1 MNDLEKFFFE
11 GNHKMIH
18 KWRHYFEI
26 YDRHFHHL
34 RNKKVNILE
43 IGAAHGG
50 SIEMWNDYFHGNA
63 TIYSVD
69 INPECKKFENE
80 YTKVFIGSQE
90 DKKFLKSLH
99 ETLPP
104 LDILIDDG
112 GHTMKQQITTFEMLF
127 DKVKEG
133 GIYLC
138 EDLHTS
144 YFKYFGGGYKKK
156 KSFIEYSKNFI
167 DKIHA
172 WHYKKLPIDE
182 FTKSVHSIHY
192 YDSIIVIEK
201 RNMTAPFDV
210 KSGTASIKDELADK
224 LIVNQGNP
232 S

>member
-1 MNDLEKFFFE
+1 MESLNDLEKFFFE
-11 GNHKMIH
+11 KDHRLIH
-18 KWRHYFEI
+18 KWRHYFEV
-26 YDRHFHHL
+26 YDRHFSRM
-34 RNKKVNILE
+34 RNKKINVLE
-43 IGAAHGG
+43 IGTAHGG

-69 INPECKKFENE
+69 INPECKKFEND

-90 DKKFLKSLH
+90 DKVFLKKLH
-99 ETLPP
+99 STLPA

-112 GHTMKQQITTFEMLF
+112 GHTMKQQITTFELLF
-127 DKVKEG
+127 DKVKED

-156 KSFIEYSKNFI
+156 RSFIEYSKNFV

-172 WHYKKLPIDE
+172 WHTKKIPIDD
-182 FTKSVHSIHY
+182 FTKSVQSIHY

-201 RNMTAPFDV
+201 RPMSAPFDI
-210 KSGTASIKDELADK
+210 KSGLPSIKDKLALEPIIK
-224 LIVNQGNP
+224 K
-232 S
+232 

>member
-1 MNDLEKFFFE
+1 MESLNDLEKFFFE
-11 GNHKMIH
+11 KDHKLIH
-18 KWRHYFEI
+18 KWRHYFEV
-26 YDRHFHHL
+26 YDRHFSRM
-34 RNKKVNILE
+34 RNKKINVLE

-50 SIEMWNDYFHGNA
+50 SIEMWNDYFNGNA

-69 INPECKKFENE
+69 INPECMKFEND

-90 DKKFLKSLH
+90 DKMFLKKLH
-99 ETLPP
+99 STLPA

-112 GHTMKQQITTFEMLF
+112 GHTMNQQITTFELLF
-127 DKVKEG
+127 DKVKED

-156 KSFIEYSKNFI
+156 RSFVEYSKNFI

-172 WHYKKLPIDE
+172 WHTQKIAVDD
-182 FTKSVHSIHY
+182 FTKSVHSVHY

-201 RNMTAPFDV
+201 RPMLAPFDV
-210 KSGTASIKDELADK
+210 KSGVPSIEDK
-224 LIVNQGNP
+224 LALEPIVKK
-232 S
+232 